1 MKNEVVLIT
10 GASSGIGRETAKR
23 FAREGARL
31 VLTYNK
37 GKARGEAVVRD
48 CMRLGAAEVTLARLD
63 VTDNKSISSLA
74 RKVKRRYGHVDV
86 LINNAGYATWGPL
99 LDTPV
104 SAIERQIRTNLEGP
118 IKVLRAM
125 LPMVK
130 KTAINVASLAGK
142 TAFSEMA
149 AYCGTKFGLRGFTQ
163 ALAME
168 HPRLRICCVNPDLTA
183 TRMTG
188 YSGRDPKDVAET
200 VYMTASG
207 TTTCKDGADVDVS
220 EVMGLDG

>member
-1 MKNEVVLIT
+1 MKGKTVLIT
-10 GASSGIGRETAKR
+10 GASSGIGRETARR

-37 GKARGEAVVRD
+37 GKARGEAVARA
-48 CMRLGAAEVTLARLD
+48 CTKLGAAGVELVQLD
-63 VTDNKSISSLA
+63 VTDNASISALA
-74 RKVKRRYGHVDV
+74 RRVKRRYGKVDA
-86 LINNAGYATWGPL
+86 LINNAGYAVWGPL
-99 LDTPV
+99 LELPV
-104 SAIERQIRTNLEGP
+104 SAIEKQVRTNLEGP

-142 TAFSEMA
+142 TAFAEMA
-149 AYCGTKFGLRGFTQ
+149 PYCGTKFGLRGFTQ
-163 ALAME
+163 ALAQE

-188 YSGRDPKDVAET
+188 YSGRDPVDVAET
-200 VYMTASG
+200 IYMTASG
-207 TTTCKDGADVDVS
+207 ELDCSGGADVDVS
-220 EVMGLDG
+220 EVMG